1 MIFDFNDSNTFIN
14 INVGVVK
21 DCSFIKE
28 YIQVSFGNGKEA
40 DIEQQLSSMGL
51 KFSFKNGPVPF
62 CFHFIMPTQIRF
74 MKWPTWKQKQKIGE
88 LYCLKCA

>member
-40 DIEQQLSSMGL
+40 DIEQ
-51 KFSFKNGPVPF
+51 
-62 CFHFIMPTQIRF
+62 
-74 MKWPTWKQKQKIGE
+74 
-88 LYCLKCA
+88 